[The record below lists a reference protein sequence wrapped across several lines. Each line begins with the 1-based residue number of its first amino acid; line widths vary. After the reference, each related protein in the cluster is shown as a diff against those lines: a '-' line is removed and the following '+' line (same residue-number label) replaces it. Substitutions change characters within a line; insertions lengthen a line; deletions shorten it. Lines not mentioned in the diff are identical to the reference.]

1 MPMKLIILSDS
12 HGDQVAVQTVIER
25 HQADAD
31 GFIFLGDGLEE
42 FVETTAPLTDKKIF
56 CVCGNNDFSMR
67 SRGFREQ
74 LEISLE
80 GHRLLLVHGHR
91 HSVKRDLLPL
101 AMEARQAGADIALYG
116 HTHAAAQ
123 IERNGIFFFNP
134 GSLRYPWNG
143 APSYGILELTAGTLR
158 ADIVPI

>member
-1 MPMKLIILSDS
+1 MKLIILSDS
-12 HGDQVAVQTVIER
+12 HGDREAIRTVIDR

-31 GFIFLGDGLEE
+31 GFAFLGDGLEE
-42 FVETTAPLTDKKIF
+42 FQDITAPLTDKKILG
-56 CVCGNNDFSMR
+56 VCGNNDFSMR

-91 HSVKRDLLPL
+91 YSVKRDLLPL

-123 IERNGIFFFNP
+123 IKRNGIFFFNP

-143 APSYGILELTAGTLR
+143 IPSYGILELTT
-158 ADIVPI
+158 DTIQSCIVPL